1 VFSGAITLLR
11 LLLVGV
17 CKLLAS
23 AVLSGETK
31 GLLSVC
37 VALLSLRRF
46 AVIGGD
52 AILCRGLLRGGGSG
66 WSDVYIE

>member
-1 VFSGAITLLR
+1 VLAGAITLLR

-17 CKLLAS
+17 CKLFAS

-37 VALLSLRRF
+37 EALLSLRRF
-46 AVIGGD
+46 AVVGGD
-52 AILCRGLLRGGGSG
+52 AMLCRGLLRGGGRS
-66 WSDVYIE
+66 